1 MFSMRS
7 ANYRMLFNKNARLI
21 VAVVAMCLNCSA
33 IFATS
38 TGSYSKSTLGL
49 YDISTFDVYVDGGI
63 IHIIAGGKESAND
76 QYLSIRYTRSEDG
89 GYLWKR
95 PVTLDIQSSG
105 VIASRG
111 NDIQLAAKDEHLVA
125 LWQTKG
131 ALPGMGPMISVSSQD
146 NGITWKQGPNPAVD
160 NDGSQAHIDLIADR
174 HGNFHA
180 VWLEDPDE
188 NGYQSLRYT
197 RSIDGGKQWSQPVTL
212 DDSTCSCCPNTF
224 ALSPKNGL
232 SVLYRDMSP
241 RDMSLMQSSDNG
253 LTWRRVSTV
262 GNFNWNFSGCP
273 HVGGGLGYVENESV
287 DQLHSVVWTGI
298 EENPG
303 LYHLSSSDNGQSW
316 TIPTRLGDTAIH
328 GDVAVLNSHKIFTIW
343 NEMEAEG
350 FSIFYA
356 LSKNGGASWL
366 TPKRLTKAGKAATH
380 PKLVSTQQG
389 ILAMWTE
396 KPSKQPSRLAWQIF
410 K

>member
-21 VAVVAMCLNCSA
+21 VAVVAMWLSCSIIVA
-33 IFATS
+33 AS
-38 TGSYSKSTLGL
+38 TVSYSTSTLGL
-49 YDISTFDVYVDGGI
+49 YDISTFDVYVDGGV

-76 QYLSIRYTRSEDG
+76 QQLLIRYTRSEDG
-89 GYLWKR
+89 GRHWKD

-111 NDIQLAAKDEHLVA
+111 NDIQLATKDKRLVA
-125 LWQTKG
+125 LWQSQG
-131 ALPGMGPMISVSSQD
+131 ELPGMGPMVGAYSLD
-146 NGITWKQGPNPAVD
+146 NGRTWEQSPNPAGG
-160 NDGSQAHIDLIADR
+160 NDGSQANIDLIADL

-197 RSIDGGKQWSQPVTL
+197 RSIDSGKQWSQPVTL

-224 ALSPKNGL
+224 ALSPKNEL
-232 SVLYRDMSP
+232 NVLYRDMTP
-241 RDMSLMQSSDNG
+241 RDMSLMQSSDSG
-253 LTWRRVSTV
+253 LTWRRTSTV
-262 GNFNWNFSGCP
+262 GSFNWNFEGCP
-273 HVGGGLGYVENESV
+273 HVGGGLGYIEIDDVA
-287 DQLHSVVWTGI
+287 QLHSVVWTGV
-298 EENPG
+298 EEKPG
-303 LYHLSSSDNGQSW
+303 LYYLSSSNNGQTWS
-316 TIPTRLGDTAIH
+316 IPARLGETAIH
-328 GDVAVLNSHKIFTIW
+328 GDIAALDSRRIFAIW

-350 FSIFYA
+350 LSVFYA
-356 LSKNGGASWL
+356 VSEDGGDSWL
-366 TPKRLTKAGKAATH
+366 KPIRLTEAGSTATH
-380 PKLVSTQQG
+380 PKLVSTRQG

-396 KPSKQPSRLAWQIF
+396 KPSKQPSRLAWQVF